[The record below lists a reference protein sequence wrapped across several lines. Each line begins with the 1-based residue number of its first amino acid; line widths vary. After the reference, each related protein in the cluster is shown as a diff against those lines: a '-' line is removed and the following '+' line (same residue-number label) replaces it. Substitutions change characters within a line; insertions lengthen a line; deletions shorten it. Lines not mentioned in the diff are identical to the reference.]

1 MARLGELLVG
11 AGILTAEQIDQALRA
26 QVIWGGRIGT
36 NLIELGCLDLDELSG
51 ALGRQ
56 HKLPAALAR
65 HFERADAEVQQ
76 RMSPDLAERF
86 SCVPIARRND
96 NVVIAVID
104 PLDDRAKATV
114 ASELAVHPHR
124 LVVSIAAELRI
135 RYHLERVYK
144 IPRPTRFLRSRGKTV
159 PAFPFADAPGLPDS
173 EPDLIVPQTDDL
185 AIPVAHLGGETAPVS
200 RPDTDEM
207 SRPDTERVPRLDT
220 EDDAEDL
227 DDLTAHLVSEEP
239 AVPEAVSAEPSGR
252 ERRRYVRTLDE
263 PSTDSERAALGRIQ
277 IRRVARPAPSTT
289 GQPVE
294 SFADANRA
302 IRRSHSRDK
311 VADLAIQAI
320 ERDMAA
326 RTRTVAGAADA
337 GRGDAALLMVVRGEV
352 AIGWRGFSRTG
363 PTPPELAV
371 PMQEGLVPAAI
382 AKNASMRRDAE
393 DLDALDQL
401 LFRALGG
408 SDGDLVIV
416 PVPIAGQVMCLIA
429 LATAS
434 DSPVTEVETVAAAA
448 GAAFARLLRAAGR

>member
-11 AGILTAEQIDQALRA
+11 AGILTADQIDQALRA

-56 HKLPAALAR
+56 HRLPAALAR
-65 HFERADAEVQQ
+65 HFERADPEIQQ
-76 RMSPDLAERF
+76 RLSPDLAERF
-86 SCVPIARRND
+86 ACVPIARRND
-96 NVVIAVID
+96 NVVIAVIS

-114 ASELAVHPHR
+114 ASELAIHPER

-173 EPDLIVPQTDDL
+173 DPDLVVPQADDDL
-185 AIPVAHLGGETAPVS
+185 AIPVTHLGGETARVS
-200 RPDTDEM
+200 RTGTDEL

-220 EDDAEDL
+220 QDDTEDL
-227 DDLTAHLVSEEP
+227 DDLTSHLVAEEP
-239 AVPEAVSAEPSGR
+239 AVPEAISAEQSGR
-252 ERRRYVRTLDE
+252 ERRRYVRTLADG
-263 PSTDSERAALGRIQ
+263 PSTESERAALGRIQ
-277 IRRVARPAPSTT
+277 IRRVARAAPTT
-289 GQPVE
+289 TDQPVG

-320 ERDMAA
+320 ERFAP
-326 RTRTVAGAADA
+326 TC
-337 GRGDAALLMVVRGEV
+337 DAALLMVVRGEV

-363 PTPPELAV
+363 ATPPELAV

-416 PVPIAGQVMCLIA
+416 PVPIAGRVMCLIA

-448 GAAFARLLRAAGR
+448 GAAFARLMRAAGR